1 MHDDTTTPTCERAN
15 DQRIGAW
22 KALKVLEDNVV
33 LQCGFA
39 NRKHMA
45 PFVKVDVQG
54 TPRKFVQ
61 VNKGAR
67 WFVAAVGGPQLKK
80 GDMPTVTVLEELVDK
95 LAENIKTTMR
105 HALLLTRSQRP
116 QLRPL
121 GKVRREIGWLTQ
133 CWN

>member
-1 MHDDTTTPTCERAN
+1 MRGNILANSLLNQLGVLVCFMYHPGPLISYSNRLTAVAAMHDDTMTPTCERAN

-54 TPRKFVQ
+54 THRKFVQ
-61 VNKGAR
+61 VNKGAL

-80 GDMPTVTVLEELVDK
+80 
-95 LAENIKTTMR
+95 
-105 HALLLTRSQRP
+105 
-116 QLRPL
+116 
-121 GKVRREIGWLTQ
+121 EICQ
-133 CWN
+133 QSRCSKN